1 MNTGAATSHSN
12 KYIKQQITC
21 PKCSS
26 TFALD
31 EAFNRALELHLREK
45 LNVEFAQKETELR
58 AHLDAEIASRS
69 DRERADLQV
78 RIETQSKELLETR
91 ENERKLLQAQAELKD
106 KAERA
111 ELEAQRKLA
120 EDRDKIRKTAQQQVI
135 DEHQLRDAEKN
146 KQLGD
151 LRRQIE
157 DLKQKAEQ
165 GSQQLQGDVQEL
177 ELEKSLRKHFPKDDI
192 QAVKAGARG
201 ADIVQKVVSDDGNVC
216 GTILWESKRVRNWS
230 DSFVDKLLRDK
241 NDAKADLGVI
251 VTNALPQHVIH
262 MGCVKGVL
270 LTTFNLAVCLAATLR
285 VNMALLAHTRLALGG
300 QDNDKTQLYEYFMSP
315 QFHGKMT
322 LIADQLNQMQD
333 DLSREKAAIT
343 RTWGKRQQQLE
354 TVMAST
360 AGLAGTLQSFYGTAL
375 GPMPQFELPAVD
387 EG

>member
-1 MNTGAATSHSN
+1 MNTGAATPHLN
-12 KYIKQQITC
+12 QHIKQQITC

-31 EAFNRALELHLREK
+31 EAFNRALELHLREQ
-45 LNVEFAQKETELR
+45 LSVEFTQKETELR
-58 AHLDAEIASRS
+58 AQLDAEIAARF
-69 DRERADLQV
+69 DRDRAQLQIRV
-78 RIETQSKELLETR
+78 EAQSKELSETR
-91 ENERKLLQAQAELKD
+91 ENERKLLQAQADLKD
-106 KAERA
+106 KADRA
-111 ELEAQRKLA
+111 ELEAQRRLA
-120 EDRDKIRKTAQQQVI
+120 EERDQIRKTAQRQVI
-135 DEHQLRDAEKN
+135 EEHQLRDAEKN

-201 ADIVQKVVSDDGNVC
+201 ADIVQKVVSDDGQIC

-230 DSFVDKLLRDK
+230 DSFVEKLLRDK
-241 NDAKADLGVI
+241 SDAKADLGVI
-251 VTNALPQHVIH
+251 VTDALPQHVVH

-270 LTTFNLAVCLAATLR
+270 LTSFNLAVCLAATLR
-285 VNMALLAHTRLALGG
+285 VNMALLGHTRVALGG
-300 QDNDKTQLYEYFMSP
+300 QDDEKTRLYEYFMSP
-315 QFHGKMT
+315 QFHAKMT

-333 DLSREKAAIT
+333 DLRREKAAIT
-343 RTWGKRQQQLE
+343 RTWSKRQQQLE
-354 TVMAST
+354 TVMAGT

-375 GPMPQFELPAVD
+375 GPMPQFELPAI
-387 EG
+387 EGS